1 MYAKFGELNQNS
13 INWLRQESS
22 MDVKTTRLKLAE
34 KQDSHIIS
42 KYLPTDCLQRKKKK
56 HIFIVE
62 KSGETISIKWS
73 ELTPTTGQT
82 ETWASRCDAMRTHSL
97 TQLFLPKNYITWI
110 YSWPIQIKGQSTTH
124 QNSFKMSTS
133 ITWKTNKQKLTN
145 YSKLKETHETTDK
158 KIEQI
163 MIWRK
168 AEGWEQTVVKDA
180 IRTIG
185 EILIWTIH

>member
-42 KYLPTDCLQRKKKK
+42 KYLPTDCLQRKKKTYLYCREIWWN
-56 HIFIVE
+56 HLNQV
-62 KSGETISIKWS
+62 
-73 ELTPTTGQT
+73 
-82 ETWASRCDAMRTHSL
+82 MRVDTNNRTNWDLSFQMWRNEN
-97 TQLFLPKNYITWI
+97 TFTYTVFLPKNYITWI
-110 YSWPIQIKGQSTTH
+110 YSWPIQIKGHSTTH